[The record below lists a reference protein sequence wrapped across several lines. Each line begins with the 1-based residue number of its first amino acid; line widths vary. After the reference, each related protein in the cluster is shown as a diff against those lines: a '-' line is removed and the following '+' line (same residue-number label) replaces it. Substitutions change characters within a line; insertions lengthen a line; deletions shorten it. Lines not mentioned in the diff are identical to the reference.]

1 MWRKDKSPHE
11 QIEEI
16 QKKFL
21 KEVLETQEK
30 NKTLTKTIRK
40 ILVISIISAAVII
53 VISLSIYKGSIYL
66 DKLNFIISQTKKLK
80 KEEEKREKEEK
91 KVVIEPNV
99 TSNKPQNICIIRV
112 PFDQDISVISS
123 KRGIKDAKIEFL
135 TRKERKIMLYIG
147 DFASSHDA
155 VFVSA
160 RLNDKGIQHII
171 KNVGN
176 KWRVYLLLDSPSL
189 EFYNKRKENL
199 TRKDLDD
206 IEKFASSKVG
216 EVVKA
221 EIVDEEKTENIIT
234 FIFLSQKECEDFF
247 SSLMKLGKK
256 AEKEIKINI

>member
-1 MWRKDKSPHE
+1 MWRKDKSPYE

-21 KEVLETQEK
+21 KEVFETQK
-30 NKTLTKTIRK
+30 KKKTPIKTITK
-40 ILVISIISAAVII
+40 IFIVSAAVI
-53 VISLSIYKGSIYL
+53 VISLSIYKVGWIHINSL
-66 DKLNFIISQTKKLK
+66 KDFIVSQTKKIK
-80 KEEEKREKEEK
+80 KEAEKRKTEEK
-91 KVVIEPNV
+91 KVVTEPTV
-99 TSNKPQNICIIRV
+99 TSQESKPQNICIIKV
-112 PFDQDISVISS
+112 PFDQDISTISS
-123 KRGIKDAKIEFL
+123 KKGIKEAKIEFL
-135 TRKERKIMLYIG
+135 TKKERKIMLYIG
-147 DFASSHDA
+147 DFVSSHDA

-176 KWRVYLLLDSPSL
+176 KWRVYLFLDSPSL
-189 EFYNKRKENL
+189 EFYKKKENI

-221 EIVDEEKTENIIT
+221 EIVDEETLENIIT
-234 FIFLSQKECEDFF
+234 FIFLSQKDCEEFF

>member
-1 MWRKDKSPHE
+1 MWRKDKSPYE

-16 QKKFL
+16 QQKFL
-21 KEVLETQEK
+21 KEVFETQKK
-30 NKTLTKTIRK
+30 NKTPIKKITKV
-40 ILVISIISAAVII
+40 LVISAVAI

-66 DKLNFIISQTKKLK
+66 NNLKYFIISQTKKLK
-80 KEEEKREKEEK
+80 KEEEKKKTEEK
-91 KVVIEPNV
+91 KVVIEP
-99 TSNKPQNICIIRV
+99 SAISQESKPKNICVIRV

-123 KRGIKDAKIEFL
+123 KKGIKEAKIEFI
-135 TRKERKIMLYIG
+135 TKKERKIMLYIG
-147 DFASSHDA
+147 DFVSPHDA

-160 RLNDKGIQHII
+160 RLNDKGVQHIV

-176 KWRVYLLLDSPSL
+176 KWRVYLFLDSPSL
-189 EFYNKRKENL
+189 EFYKRKGNL

-206 IEKFASSKVG
+206 IEKSASSKVG

-221 EIVDEEKTENIIT
+221 EIVEEETSENIIT
-234 FIFLSQKECEDFF
+234 FIFLSQKACEEFF